1 MTDRSALSLFPSRV
15 SIGTVQPDGRVVMSP
30 EFFRALQKL
39 FTQFEGVRDSDG
51 AEIFAQFA
59 DASYEQ
65 GDYAEAVYS
74 IQGLEESGPEV
85 FQPPD
90 LAYELSLKQSTSA
103 KDQANGYVGLT
114 GYSINFKDA
123 AGTYTSGLSNTNTA
137 ARSYAFP
144 DRSITVAGLDDITGG
159 INNISAASY
168 FIAAGSPG
176 MTGTIDTTTTPNLS
190 VVGGLIIAAS

>member
-90 LAYELSLKQSTSA
+90 LAYELSLKQSTSE
-103 KDQANGYVGLT
+103 KDQANGYVGLG
-114 GYSINFKDA
+114 GYSINFKDST
-123 AGTYTSGLSNTNTA
+123 GTYTSGLSNTNTA

-144 DRSITVAGLDDITGG
+144 DRNITIAGLDDITGG

-168 FIAAGSPG
+168 FIAAGN
-176 MTGTIDTTTTPNLS
+176 TGYTGNIDTSLTPNLS
-190 VVGGLIIAAS
+190 VQGGIIIGAS